1 MVIPISAQVSP
12 LFQPAMRQITAVTNA
27 YPALVTT
34 SFAHNY
40 PNGTVVRLN
49 IPPYFGMLQANSL
62 TGTITN
68 NGNPSQFLIDI
79 NTTTFSPF
87 VIPFTSPTVNWW
99 YNINAN
105 CVAIGED
112 NNTLQAAEHNSMG

>member
-1 MVIPISAQVSP
+1 MAIPISAQVSP

-27 YPALVTT
+27 FPALVTT
-34 SFAHNY
+34 SFAHDY
-40 PNGTVVRLN
+40 PDGTVVRLN

-79 NTTTFSPF
+79 DTRTFSPF
-87 VIPFTSPTVNWW
+87 VIPLDEWW

-105 CVAIGED
+105 VVAIGED
-112 NNTLQAAEHNSMG
+112 NSPLQAAEHNSLG